1 MAELEIQGTLQ
12 RRTSTSLNSQLMK
25 NLYSLMQSPPA
36 VFGLVVLLLVVVC
49 AVFAPILA
57 PYNPLTQN
65 IPERLSPPDWS
76 LALGS
81 HFLGTDSLGRDILSR
96 IIYGSRISLVVGL
109 SSVVGA
115 GVIGVLIGL
124 VSGFYGDWVD
134 HLLMR
139 LVDVWMSIPFLVLAI
154 AIVAVLGP
162 SLENIIIVLA
172 VTGWVQYSR
181 IVRGQVLS
189 TREETYVEA
198 ARVVGASNVRIMFL
212 HVLPNV
218 TNSIIVIATL
228 QVAQMITSE
237 AALSFLGLGVQPPTP
252 AWGSMVAEGRDVISI
267 AWWLSTFPGL
277 AIVFTVLAINLLGD
291 WLRQVLD
298 PRLRM

>member
-12 RRTSTSLNSQLMK
+12 HHARTMDSPLMK
-25 NLYSLMQSPPA
+25 ELRSLSQSPPA
-36 VFGLVVLLLVVVC
+36 VFGLAVLILVVAS
-49 AVFAPILA
+49 AVFASIIA

-76 LALGS
+76 LAPGR

-96 IIYGSRISLVVGL
+96 IIYGSRISLIVGV

-115 GVIGVLIGL
+115 GAIGVLIGL
-124 VSGFYGDWVD
+124 LSGFYGGWVD
-134 HLLMR
+134 HVLMR

-162 SLENIIIVLA
+162 SLENIIIVLV

-181 IVRGQVLS
+181 VVRGQVLS

-198 ARVVGASNVRIMFL
+198 ARVVGASNLRIIFL
-212 HVLPNV
+212 HILPNV
-218 TNSIIVIATL
+218 ANSIIVIATL

-252 AWGSMVAEGRDVISI
+252 TWGSMVAEGRDVISI

-298 PRLRM
+298 PRLRV